1 MKEVRELRINR
12 LKARAAVLQ
21 QQIKSLQEGLNIR
34 NKEFKLHS
42 LKGELSRVTE
52 KIKELSQKDKGKVND
67 E

>member
-21 QQIKSLQEGLNIR
+21 QQIKSLQEDLNIR